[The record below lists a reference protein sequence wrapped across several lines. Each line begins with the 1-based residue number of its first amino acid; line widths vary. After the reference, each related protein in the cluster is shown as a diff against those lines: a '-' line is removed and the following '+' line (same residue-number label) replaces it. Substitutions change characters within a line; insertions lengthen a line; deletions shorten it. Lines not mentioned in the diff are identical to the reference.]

1 MFMKCCPVEQRKN
14 VGGECLSKKKLQPKG
29 TKVCSDEAFLPSYQ
43 TLSDNTYTNTL
54 LSVLRISYPE

>member
-1 MFMKCCPVEQRKN
+1 MKCCSVEET
-14 VGGECLSKKKLQPKG
+14 VGGECLSKLKLYPKD

-43 TLSDNTYTNTL
+43 ALSDNTYTNTL